1 MFTICTNGVRE
12 RDNSID
18 FIHSHICCMYMCI
31 YDHEERAAAST
42 ATCTCYVRR

>member
-18 FIHSHICCMYMCI
+18 FIHSHICCMFF
-31 YDHEERAAAST
+31 DHEERAAAAST